1 MPFSML
7 NGIQGVKTI
16 VACQWVK
23 VKVLFDE
30 GVE

>member
-1 MPFSML
+1 ML

-16 VACQWVK
+16 VACRWVK